1 MNTSLAFLKDL
12 ERNNNRDW
20 FNANKNRYEASKTE
34 LAELVSLV
42 LERAPLFEP
51 GLAGQSPKDSI
62 FRIYRD
68 TRFSPNKTP
77 YKNNIGAWLV
87 KGGRKSPL
95 AGYYIHIQPGNSFL
109 AGGIWM
115 PEVAA
120 LQLIRQELHFN
131 HEVFRSIVNAT
142 KFKRIFKQMDDH
154 QLKTIPKGYEKS
166 DPAIDLL
173 RYKSFVVSLKLE
185 EDQLADVSA
194 LSKEI
199 VGVFTAMSPFVQF
212 LNNALELGKS

>member
-1 MNTSLAFLKDL
+1 
-12 ERNNNRDW
+12 
-20 FNANKNRYEASKTE
+20 
-34 LAELVSLV
+34 
-42 LERAPLFEP
+42 
-51 GLAGQSPKDSI
+51 
-62 FRIYRD
+62 
-68 TRFSPNKTP
+68 
-77 YKNNIGAWLV
+77 
-87 KGGRKSPL
+87 
-95 AGYYIHIQPGNSFL
+95 
-109 AGGIWM
+109 M
-115 PEVAA
+115 PEAAA

-131 HEVFRSIVNAT
+131 HEVIRSVLNAT

-185 EDQLADVSA
+185 EDQLADVST

-199 VGVFTAMSPFVQF
+199 VEVFTAMSPFVQF

>member
-1 MNTSLAFLKDL
+1 MIHSLAFLKDI
-12 ERNNNRDW
+12 EQNNNREW
-20 FNANKNRYEASKTE
+20 FSANKQRYEASKLE
-34 LAELVSLV
+34 LTELVSKV
-42 LERAPLFEP
+42 LQDASSFEQ
-51 GLAGQSPKDSI
+51 GVMGQSAKEAI

-68 TRFSPNKTP
+68 TRFSANKTP

-87 KGGRKSPL
+87 KGGKKSPL

-115 PEVAA
+115 PESAQ

-131 HEVFRSIVNAT
+131 HPIFRDILSAP
-142 KFKRIFKQMDDH
+142 KFKTTFKQLDDH
-154 QLKTIPKGYEKS
+154 QLKTIPKGYEKL

-173 RYKSFVVSLKLE
+173 RYKSFVVSYKLE
-185 EDQLADVSA
+185 DAQLSDLVK

-199 VGVFTAMSPFVQF
+199 VRVFKVMSPFVQF